1 MKVDLA
7 VILQAATVQM
17 LEQTLAASLTALQ
30 AVWLVLAVTALVQ
43 MAALAQLAAKA
54 QVAVQAV
61 A

>member
-1 MKVDLA
+1 MA

-54 QVAVQAV
+54 QLAVQAV